1 MRRPALLVLALAVLV
16 ALPAC
21 DSGSD
26 PSGLTGR
33 WEGAI
38 TAEGA
43 AYPVEVRFVDTGQT
57 ITGTGT
63 VGLPGAPVAF
73 GVAAGSFVGTTVNLR
88 LAFDEVP
95 FSGSLT
101 GELTQRD
108 PGRIDGTFSGPR
120 LANGPVRIEI
130 VAR

>member
-1 MRRPALLVLALAVLV
+1 MRRSTLLVFALAALV

-26 PSGLTGR
+26 AAGLTGR

-38 TAEGA
+38 TADGA
-43 AYPVEVRFVDTGQT
+43 SYPVEVRFVDTGRT
-57 ITGTGT
+57 VTGNGT
-63 VGLPGAPVAF
+63 VRLPGAPVTF
-73 GVAAGSFVGTTVNLR
+73 GVVSGLFTGTTVSLQ
-88 LAFDEVP
+88 LTFDEVP

-101 GELTQRD
+101 GELTRRD

-120 LANGPVRIEI
+120 LANGPVRIEL